1 MKQQTI
7 KDTLSQGGGI
17 QEADYRLYLIRDGET
32 VFYVGQSRNPHNR
45 FLSHLGMDGRS
56 SPSEIGRFIR
66 KNAPTSDAW
75 LFEQYTLE
83 EVGDHSSVTTAERA
97 LIARYRP
104 CFNTTANPDRLP
116 LPAQYK
122 DIHSDENKYGEQL
135 VRRFGIKRKAGKR

>member
-7 KDTLSQGGGI
+7 KEVLSENGGI
-17 QEADYRLYLIRDGET
+17 QEADYRLYLMRDGET

-66 KNAPTSDAW
+66 KNASASDAW

-83 EVGDHSSVTTAERA
+83 EAGDHSSSDAAERA

-104 CFNTTANPDRLP
+104 CFNTMANPDRSP
-116 LPAQYK
+116 LPARYR
-122 DIHSDENKYGEQL
+122 DVHSEENTYGEQL
-135 VRRFGIKRKAGKR
+135 VRRFGIKHKASKR